1 MTKIRN
7 FFKRKQKPNDPQFD
21 DGKILVYEAITGD
34 TNKDPEY
41 VIEVTQ
47 KLPWWGWVMFFVGVA
62 IVFYSYL
69 NY

>member
-1 MTKIRN
+1 MKI
-7 FFKRKQKPNDPQFD
+7 FKKKQIPQDPQFD
-21 DGKILVYEAITGD
+21 DGRVLIYEAITGD

-41 VIEVTQ
+41 VMEVTQ
-47 KLPWWGWVMFFVGVA
+47 KLPWWGWVMFFLGVA

>member
-1 MTKIRN
+1 MKI
-7 FFKRKQKPNDPQFD
+7 FKKKQIPQDPHFD
-21 DGKILVYEAITGD
+21 DGRVLVYEAITGD

-41 VIEVTQ
+41 VMEVNQ
-47 KLPWWGWVMFFVGVA
+47 KLPWWGWVMFFVGVV